1 MQNRSLSTVTLLI
14 SLLCSSAA
22 SVAETLR
29 LERAAIIDGAGFEKP
44 MIAATLFKP
53 YGWKETGGIAWGS
66 DHACTRGWGINWTA
80 EAADGLRGIG
90 ILPQQGWEQSS
101 EGRPTNFDC
110 PLLQLNG
117 VEDYLRALVQQSF
130 PDAKLVSYRSR
141 PDIAQ
146 ATPTPPNESVN
157 NGFIRLNHR
166 VEAGEIVFDAAK
178 DGTTLRFSLST
189 TVVITRTL
197 TGGPGFGVGP
207 PMQSLSFSAMPT
219 FAFYTPVDAF
229 KPALYEG
236 IRLSAI
242 PEQDWMSRIAQHERR
257 MGEIDRKGSWDR
269 SQINQKA
276 NAQIVEMTHK
286 AWQSNQRSSDARAGD
301 LINAIREVQDYSDT
315 KAPGGQVELSNQYNH
330 AWRLQ
335 DGSYALTD
343 DPSFEPQQALG
354 MSGQALSA
362 TP

>member
-1 MQNRSLSTVTLLI
+1 MQSRSLSIITLLI
-14 SLLCSSAA
+14 SLLCGSTASAD
-22 SVAETLR
+22 ETLR
-29 LERAAIIDGAGFEKP
+29 LERAAIIDGTGFGQP

-66 DHACTRGWGINWTA
+66 DHACTRGWGVNWNA

-117 VEDYLRALVQQSF
+117 VEDYLRALVQRGFSGAQV
-130 PDAKLVSYRSR
+130 VSYRSR

-146 ATPTPPNESVN
+146 ATPTPPSESMN
-157 NGFIRLNHR
+157 NGFIRQSHR
-166 VEAGEIVFDAAK
+166 VEAGEIVFDFPK
-178 DGTTLRFSLST
+178 DGTPLRGSLST
-189 TVVITRTL
+189 TVVITQTL
-197 TGGPGFGVGP
+197 TGGEGFGIGP
-207 PMQSLSFSAMPT
+207 PIQSLIFSAMPT
-219 FAFYTPVDAF
+219 FAFYTPVNAF
-229 KPALYEG
+229 EPALYEG
-236 IRLSAI
+236 IRLSVMSD
-242 PEQDWMSRIAQHERR
+242 QTWLSRIAQHGRR
-257 MGEIDRKGSWDR
+257 MNEIDRKGSWDR
-269 SQINQKA
+269 SQIGQKA
-276 NAQIVEMTHK
+276 HAEIVEMTHK

-301 LINAIREVQDYSDT
+301 FIKAIREVQNYSDT
-315 KAPGGQVELSNQYNH
+315 NAPGGQVELSNQYNH

-335 DGSYALTD
+335 DGSYALTN
-343 DPSFEPQQALG
+343 DPSFQPQQALG